1 MKLWVIV
8 LGLLVGMY
16 GALTAYAGL
25 LSDRLLFHPGM
36 GSFREPQDMLRLPD
50 GQGGTVAA
58 LFLPNPKAKHVLWF
72 FHGNAEDLGDI
83 EPFLREVQQHG
94 FAVFAVEYP
103 GYGYSTGRPSE
114 AAIYAATRVGL
125 DFLRREKGVAPD
137 RIIAFGRS
145 LGGGPAVEL
154 AARERLA
161 GLVLQSTFASAFRV
175 VTHWRILPFD
185 KFDNLGRMSRVTCPV
200 LVMHGRE
207 DRVVPFNHGERLYAA
222 VAGPKQ
228 KLWVNLAGHNDFV
241 RVAGPKLWWAL
252 DEFERSLASAPK

>member
-1 MKLWVIV
+1 MRFW
-8 LGLLVGMY
+8 LLILCVMLGMY
-16 GALTAYAGL
+16 GALAAYAAL
-25 LSDRLLFHPGM
+25 FSDRLLFHPVL
-36 GSFREPQDMLRLPD
+36 GSFREPQGMLKLPD
-50 GQGGTVAA
+50 GHGGTVAA
-58 LFLPNPKAKHVLWF
+58 LFLPNPSAKHVMWF

-83 EPFLREVQQHG
+83 EPYLHEIQRHG

-103 GYGYSTGRPSE
+103 GYGYCSGQPSE
-114 AAIYAATRVGL
+114 AAIYAATKVGL
-125 DFLRREKGVAPD
+125 EYLQKEQGITPE

-154 AARERLA
+154 ASRRRLA
-161 GLVLQSTFASAFRV
+161 GLILQSTFTSAFRV

-185 KFDNLGRMSRVTCPV
+185 RFDNLRKMPRVTCPV

-207 DRVVPFNHGERLYAA
+207 DQVVPFNHGERLFAA
-222 VAGPKQ
+222 APGPKQ

-252 DEFERSLASAPK
+252 DEFERSLGGSAR